1 LKEETPK
8 ERSLLEKESVLRI
21 TLVSIVNFNHATT
34 IPFFVIQK
42 EENAALTNVFVVKV
56 YLENFVINLNVLVFL
71 PTTPMRVAPM
81 GSVSNQTIAFAIIHT
96 TERNVISRCVMEKG
110 TKMFVM
116 GMVIVCLQTIVN
128 APMDSKVRFVKRMFP
143 LKFQFKKHFES
154 LRLEITK

>member
-1 LKEETPK
+1 LKEETPQ
-8 ERSLLEKESVLRI
+8 ELFLLEKESVLRI
-21 TLVSIVNFNHATT
+21 ILVSIVNFNHATT

-42 EENAALTNVFVVKV
+42 EENAVQTSVFVVKV
-56 YLENFVINLNVLVFL
+56 YLENFVTNLNALDFL

-96 TERNVISRCVMEKG
+96 TERNASSRCVTEKG

-116 GMVIVCLQTIVN
+116 GMEIVFLQTIVN
-128 APMDSKVRFVKRMFP
+128 APMDSKVKFVRRMFP
-143 LKFQFKKHFES
+143 LKFQLKKHFKS